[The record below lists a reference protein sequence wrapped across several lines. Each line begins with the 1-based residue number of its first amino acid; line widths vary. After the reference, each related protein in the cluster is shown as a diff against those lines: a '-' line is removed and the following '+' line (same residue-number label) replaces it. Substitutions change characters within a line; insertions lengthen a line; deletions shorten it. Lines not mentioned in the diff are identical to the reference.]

1 MTINSLT
8 TKLILDLY
16 KINAIKFRNFK
27 LKSGII
33 SPIYLDLR
41 LTISYPK
48 ILKKIA
54 AAMWKKSERLQFDVL
69 CGVPYAAI
77 PFATIIATTHNIP
90 MIMCRKESKQHGT
103 GKMVD
108 GYFQH
113 DQTCLIIEDL
123 ITSGSSILETA
134 SLIEDAGLVVKDA
147 IVLIDRE
154 QNGKKLLASKGY
166 NIHAVFTLGQMLNVL
181 QRENKI
187 NNALVLQ
194 INKFLRE
201 NQF

>member
-1 MTINSLT
+1 MSVNNLT

-16 KINAIKFRNFK
+16 KINAIKFGNFK
-27 LKSGII
+27 LKSGIM

-48 ILKKIA
+48 ILKKIT
-54 AAMWKKSERLQFDVL
+54 AAMWGKSRRLRFDVL
-69 CGVPYAAI
+69 CGVPYTAI
-77 PFATIIATTHNIP
+77 PLATIIATTHNIP
-90 MIMCRKESKQHGT
+90 MVMCRKESKQHGT
-103 GKMVD
+103 WKMVD

-123 ITSGSSILETA
+123 ITSGSSILETT

-187 NNALVLQ
+187 NKALVSQ
-194 INKFLRE
+194 IKKFLQE